1 MYDPHFLDRA
11 AENQGGHVKMLSS
24 PYCIYDLRFMLME
37 DVRGVHLLCA
47 APLKLLR
54 PLKSVW
60 YASCRTRRQQ
70 QPLAASR
77 TTHSQSAWW
86 PSPAEAASRQLHH
99 KTTQPLR
106 IRLPQHCQLQQTQRQ
121 LLTMRQ
127 SSPCWEQRQ
136 VGRGSQ
142 ARACRVQEQGLCL
155 LKPLHLRPLRMPMQ

>member
-1 MYDPHFLDRA
+1 
-11 AENQGGHVKMLSS
+11 MLSS

-37 DVRGVHLLCA
+37 DVRGVHLLCT
-47 APLKLLR
+47 APLKLLQS
-54 PLKSVW
+54 LSHVL

-106 IRLPQHCQLQQTQRQ
+106 IRLPRHCQLQQTQRQ
-121 LLTMRQ
+121 LFTMRQ
-127 SSPCWEQRQ
+127 SSLCREQRQ
-136 VGRGSQ
+136 VGRGAQ
-142 ARACRVQEQGLCL
+142 ARACRVQEQGLSL